1 MKISVVIPFFQREP
15 GLLSRAVASVAA
27 QVLPTDCMIDIIVV
41 DDGSPTP
48 ARDESLVVLPT
59 SVRLRI
65 LEQNNQGVGAARNAG
80 LDAAEPDTTVVA
92 FLDSD
97 DVWAPTHL
105 SNAVEQIGDGA
116 DFYFDNNIIDDGV
129 DAFSYSAF
137 IQRTHGI
144 LDDRRPITAVMTGP
158 VGFETILQECLPH
171 TSQVAYNF
179 NRHREVRFKTDLR
192 RAGEDHLFWL
202 TLASRSKKIVYSTM
216 IGGRRGFGVSIY
228 RETLGWDSPNG
239 LSRLAD
245 EILLRST
252 ISGSFDLSKS
262 HRSLLR
268 RDAQKSHDHFLFLAL
283 RNARRQPSGI
293 ASALR
298 RVLTENP
305 SSWGMF
311 ARAVFHLPN
320 HVRDLREQR
329 AMTQAS
335 GLPSAVSA
343 HVSINAP

>member
-27 QVLPTDCMIDIIVV
+27 QVLSTDCVIDIIVV

-48 ARDESLVVLPT
+48 AREESLVGLPET
-59 SVRLRI
+59 VRLRI
-65 LEQNNQGVGAARNAG
+65 LEQNNQGVGAARNTG
-80 LDAAEPDTTVVA
+80 LEAAEPDTTVVA

-105 SNAVEQIGDGA
+105 SNAIEQISDGA

-129 DAFSYSAF
+129 DAFSYSDF
-137 IQRTHGI
+137 IRKTHGK
-144 LDDRRPITAVMTGP
+144 LDARRPITAVMTGP

-179 NRHREVRFKTDLR
+179 HRHHEVRFKTDLR

-202 TLASRSKKIVYSTM
+202 TLASRSTKIAYSTM

-245 EILLRST
+245 EILLRSI
-252 ISGSFDLSKS
+252 ISRNFDLSKS
-262 HRSLLR
+262 HRFLLR

-283 RNARRQPSGI
+283 RNAKRQPSGI

-298 RVLTENP
+298 RVLSENP
-305 SSWGMF
+305 SSWGML
-311 ARAVFHLPN
+311 ARAVCHLPN
-320 HVRDLREQR
+320 HVRGLREQGTI
-329 AMTQAS
+329 TQAG
-335 GLPSAVSA
+335 GLPSAASA
-343 HVSINAP
+343 KVSIGAP